1 MPNAAGE
8 GEFRLV
14 GRSIKGDVKRTKESF
29 SPRVLVLREFPQKEK
44 PALECQQPRE
54 EEGKEREREGDKV
67 GLYTQPKNRIGTEKA
82 ADLASG
88 VTSIW
93 AHSPLCR
100 PVLTLGA
107 ARWHSQAHVA

>member
-29 SPRVLVLREFPQKEK
+29 SAPRLVLVLREFPQKEK

-67 GLYTQPKNRIGTEKA
+67 GLYTQPWN
-82 ADLASG
+82 SY
-88 VTSIW
+88 
-93 AHSPLCR
+93 
-100 PVLTLGA
+100 
-107 ARWHSQAHVA
+107 